1 MNYELNKISIKSA
14 AEQLNVSV
22 VSIHNWIKDGSM
34 KTIDGCLTQEC
45 LDDFKRDF
53 LNKKKLSSRANK
65 QYKDIH
71 NHNQLTEDIRLK
83 INSELSGEDI
93 SDSYEASLSESYKNK
108 EGIYY
113 TPQYIVENM
122 MRDITDVEG
131 KTFLD
136 PCCGSGNFIIEAIKK
151 GFSPEN
157 VYGFDIDENAVL
169 ITKKRIKDLCGYESD
184 NIVCADFL
192 SCQPSAI
199 SHQFSDSQIFRFSD
213 SQILRFSDSQILRF
227 DYIFTNPPWG
237 KKLNKKDKNRYSEL
251 YNSGNSSD
259 TSSLFYFA
267 SLQLLK
273 ENSRIGFLLPD
284 SFFNI
289 TTFEDARKSLLNL
302 NIERLIDYGKP
313 FKGLMTK
320 AMAFVANRQQTTDN
334 GQQTLYMPLNLSR
347 DKAQGSK
354 LEAQSISCEIYGVKN
369 YLRSQG
375 SFFDIPKHI
384 LNFHIEEK
392 ESDIMRRLFA
402 MPHVTLKDN
411 ASWALGIITGN
422 NNRLCQKENREGLVP
437 IFRGKDIFKDKIAE
451 PTLFINENLEECRQV
466 ADIDCYKAKEK
477 IVYRFICNNIV
488 CHCDT
493 EQRYILNSAN
503 LFILRDDF
511 PLSHQQV
518 ADLLN
523 SDIMNWLFRSIFN
536 THKILRGDLELL
548 PIWHEYFERYESFSE
563 ESLKEYL
570 GMIDN

>member
-1 MNYELNKISIKSA
+1 MNYELKTLSLKSA

-22 VSIHNWIKDGSM
+22 VSIHNWIKDGSL
-34 KTIDGCLTQEC
+34 KTNDGCLTQEC
-45 LDDFKRDF
+45 IDDFKRDF
-53 LNKKKLSSRANK
+53 LNKNKLSSRANK
-65 QYKDIH
+65 QYKDVH
-71 NHNQLTEDIRLK
+71 NHNQLTEDIKLK
-83 INSELSGEDI
+83 INSELSGEEI
-93 SDSYEASLSESYKNK
+93 SDCYEASLSESYKNK

-113 TPQYIVENM
+113 TPQYIVEDM

-151 GFSPEN
+151 GFAPEN
-157 VYGFDIDENAVL
+157 VYGFDTDANAVA
-169 ITKKRIKDLCGYESD
+169 ITKKRIKELCGYESD
-184 NIVCADFL
+184 NIFCEDFL
-192 SCQPSAI
+192 SQQVNKST
-199 SHQFSDSQIFRFSD
+199 SQQVETHRMCPIK
-213 SQILRFSDSQILRF
+213 ILRFSDSQVFKF

-237 KKLNKKDKNRYSEL
+237 KKLNKKDKDKYSEL

-259 TSSLFYFA
+259 TASLFYFA
-267 SLQLLK
+267 SLKMLK
-273 ENSRIGFLLPD
+273 ENGMLGFLLPD

-289 TTFEDARKSLLNL
+289 TTFEDARKSLLTL
-302 NIERLIDYGKP
+302 NIKRLIDYGRP

-320 AMAFVANRQQTTDN
+320 AMTFVATNDES
-334 GQQTLYMPLNLSR
+334 LN
-347 DKAQGSK
+347 SK
-354 LEAQSISCEIYGVKN
+354 DEREVNCEIFNVKKH
-369 YLRSQG
+369 LRSQG

-411 ASWALGIITGN
+411 ATWALGVITGN
-422 NNRLCQKENREGLVP
+422 NSKLCHKESGEGLVP
-437 IFRGKDIFKDKIAE
+437 IFRGKDIFKDRIAE
-451 PTLFINENLEECRQV
+451 PTLFINENLEGCRQV

-477 IVYRFICNNIV
+477 IVYRFISNKIV

-511 PLSHQQV
+511 PLTHNQV

-536 THKILRGDLELL
+536 THKILRSDLELL
-548 PIWHEYFERYESFSE
+548 PIWHEYFESYENFSE
-563 ESLKEYL
+563 ENLREYL
-570 GMIDN
+570 GVL

>member
-1 MNYELNKISIKSA
+1 MNYELNKISLKSA

-22 VSIHNWIKDGSM
+22 VSIHNWIKDGSL
-34 KTIDGCLTQEC
+34 KTIDGSLTQEC

-53 LNKKKLSSRANK
+53 LNKNKLSSRANK

-71 NHNQLTEDIRLK
+71 NHKQLTEDIRLK
-83 INSELSGEDI
+83 IISELSGDEI
-93 SDSYEASLSESYKNK
+93 SDGYEASLSESYKNK

-113 TPQYIVENM
+113 TPQYIVEDM

-157 VYGFDIDENAVL
+157 VYGFDIDENAVA
-169 ITKKRIKDLCGYESD
+169 ITKKRIKELCGYESD
-184 NIVCADFL
+184 NIFCGDFL
-192 SCQPSAI
+192 SQQVNKSTSQQVVTHRMCPM
-199 SHQFSDSQIFRFSD
+199 QIFRFSD
-213 SQILRFSDSQILRF
+213 FQILKF

-237 KKLNKKDKNRYSEL
+237 KKINKRDRDKYSDL
-251 YNSGNSSD
+251 FNSGNSND

-267 SLQLLK
+267 SLKMLK
-273 ENSRIGFLLPD
+273 DDGMLGFLLPD
-284 SFFNI
+284 AFFNI
-289 TTFEDARKSLLNL
+289 TSFEDARKSLLNHK
-302 NIERLIDYGKP
+302 IKRLIDYGKP

-320 AMAFVANRQQTTDN
+320 AMAVVMLRQQVNESTSQRVN
-334 GQQTLYMPLNLSR
+334 
-347 DKAQGSK
+347 
-354 LEAQSISCEIYGVKN
+354 ISCEIYNVKKH
-369 YLRSQG
+369 LRSQG

-384 LNFHIEEK
+384 LNFHIDER
-392 ESDIMRRLFA
+392 ESEVVRKLFSK
-402 MPHVTLKDN
+402 PYVTLKDN

-451 PTLFINENLEECRQV
+451 PTLFIDANLEGCRQV

-503 LFILRDDF
+503 LFILNDDF
-511 PLSHQQV
+511 PLSHNQV

-523 SDIMNWLFRSIFN
+523 SDTMNWLFRCVFN
-536 THKILRGDLELL
+536 THKILRSDLELL
-548 PIWHEYFERYESFSE
+548 PIWHEYFEIYKNFSE

-570 GMIDN
+570 GIINN

>member
-1 MNYELNKISIKSA
+1 MNKISLKSA

-22 VSIHNWIKDGSM
+22 VSIHNWIKEGIL
-34 KTIDGCLTQEC
+34 KTINNSLTQEC
-45 LDDFKRDF
+45 IDDFKREY
-53 LNKKKLSSRANK
+53 LNKNKLSSRANK

-71 NHNQLTEDIRLK
+71 NHNQLTETIRLK
-83 INSELSGEDI
+83 INSEIEGEII
-93 SDSYEASLSESYKNK
+93 SNNYESSLSESYKNK

-113 TPQYIVENM
+113 TPQYIVEDM
-122 MRDITDVEG
+122 MHDITDVEG

-169 ITKKRIKDLCGYESD
+169 ITKKRIKDISGYESD

-192 SCQPSAI
+192 SLKTKDKSLK
-199 SHQFSDSQIFRFSD
+199 FKEEDTKFSD
-213 SQILRFSDSQILRF
+213 SQILRFSDFQILRF

-267 SLQLLK
+267 SLQMLK
-273 ENSRIGFLLPD
+273 ENGMLGFLLPD

-289 TTFEDARKSLLNL
+289 TTFEDARKSLLSL

-320 AMAFVANRQQTTDN
+320 AMAFVTRQQTTDN
-334 GQQTLYMPLNLSR
+334 RQQTLST
-347 DKAQGSK
+347 DKDNFV
-354 LEAQSISCEIYGVKN
+354 SCEIYDVKKH
-369 YLRSQG
+369 LRSQR

-392 ESDIMRRLFA
+392 ESEIIRHVFSL
-402 MPHVTLKDN
+402 PHLTLKDN
-411 ASWALGIITGN
+411 ADWALGIITGN
-422 NNRLCQKENREGLVP
+422 NNKICRKENREGLVP
-437 IFRGKDIFKDKIAE
+437 IFRGKDIFKDRIAE
-451 PTLFINENLEECRQV
+451 PTLFINENLEGCRQV

-477 IVYRFICNNIV
+477 IVYRFISNKIV
-488 CHCDT
+488 CHYDT

-503 LFILRDDF
+503 LFILKEGF
-511 PLSHQQV
+511 PLSHKQV
-518 ADLLN
+518 SDLFN
-523 SDIMNWLFRSIFN
+523 SDFMNWLFRSIFN
-536 THKILRGDLELL
+536 THKVLRSDLELL
-548 PIWHEYFERYESFSE
+548 PIWHEYFQKYPEFSE
-563 ESLKEYL
+563 ESLKKYL
-570 GMIDN
+570 SVEL

>member
-1 MNYELNKISIKSA
+1 MNKISLKSA

-22 VSIHNWIKDGSM
+22 VSIHNWIKEGIL
-34 KTIDGCLTQEC
+34 KTVNNSLTQEC
-45 LDDFKRDF
+45 IDDFKREY
-53 LNKKKLSSRANK
+53 LNKNKLSSRANK

-71 NHNQLTEDIRLK
+71 NHNQLTEDISLK
-83 INSELSGEDI
+83 VNSDLSGEEL
-93 SDSYEASLSESYKNK
+93 SDCYESSLSESYKNK

-113 TPQYIVENM
+113 TLQYIVEDM
-122 MRDITDVEG
+122 MRDVVDVEH

-192 SCQPSAI
+192 SCHPSAI
-199 SHQFSDSQIFRFSD
+199 SRQFSDSQIFRFSD
-213 SQILRFSDSQILRF
+213 FQILRF

-267 SLQLLK
+267 SLQMLK
-273 ENSRIGFLLPD
+273 ENGKIGFLLPD

-289 TTFEDARKSLLNL
+289 TTFEDARKSLLSL

-320 AMAFVANRQQTTDN
+320 AMAFVAVSCQPSAVSNDV
-334 GQQTLYMPLNLSR
+334 
-347 DKAQGSK
+347 
-354 LEAQSISCEIYGVKN
+354 SCEIYDVKKH
-369 YLRSQG
+369 LRSQE

-392 ESDIMRRLFA
+392 ESEIIRHVFSL
-402 MPHVTLKDN
+402 PHITLKDN
-411 ASWALGIITGN
+411 ADWALGIITGN
-422 NNRLCQKENREGLVP
+422 NNKICRKENRVGLVP

-451 PTLFINENLEECRQV
+451 PSLFIDKNLEGCRQV
-466 ADIDCYKAKEK
+466 ADLSYYEAEEK
-477 IVYRFICNNIV
+477 IVYRFISNKII

-503 LFILRDDF
+503 LFILKEGF
-511 PLSHQQV
+511 PLSHKQV

-523 SDIMNWLFRSIFN
+523 SDFMNWLFRSIFN
-536 THKILRGDLELL
+536 THKVLRSDLELL
-548 PIWHEYFERYESFSE
+548 PIWHEYFQKYPEFSE
-563 ESLKEYL
+563 ENLKGYL
-570 GMIDN
+570 DVEL

>member
-1 MNYELNKISIKSA
+1 MNYELNKISLKSA

-22 VSIHNWIKDGSM
+22 VSVHNWIKDGSL
-34 KTIDGCLTQEC
+34 KTMDGSLTQEC

-53 LNKKKLSSRANK
+53 LNENKLSSRANK

-71 NHNQLTEDIRLK
+71 NHKQLTEIIKLK

-113 TPQYIVENM
+113 TPQYIVEDM

-151 GFSPEN
+151 GFAPEN
-157 VYGFDIDENAVL
+157 VYGFDTDENAVA
-169 ITKKRIKDLCGYESD
+169 ITKKRIKELCGYESD
-184 NIVCADFL
+184 NIFCEDYLGQQTTDNRQQTL
-192 SCQPSAI
+192 SI
-199 SHQFSDSQIFRFSD
+199 FKIFRFSD
-213 SQILRFSDSQILRF
+213 SQVFKF

-237 KKLNKKDKNRYSEL
+237 KKINKKDRDKYSDL
-251 YNSGNSSD
+251 FNSGNSND

-267 SLQLLK
+267 SLKMLK
-273 ENSRIGFLLPD
+273 DDGMLGFLLPD
-284 SFFNI
+284 AFFNI
-289 TTFEDARKSLLNL
+289 ASFEDARKSLLTL
-302 NIERLIDYGKP
+302 NIKRLIDYGKP

-320 AMAFVANRQQTTDN
+320 AMAFVATNDES
-334 GQQTLYMPLNLSR
+334 L
-347 DKAQGSK
+347 KSK
-354 LEAQSISCEIYGVKN
+354 DEREVNCEIYNVKKH
-369 YLRSQG
+369 LRSQG
-375 SFFDIPKHI
+375 SFLDIPKHI
-384 LNFHIEEK
+384 LNFHIDER
-392 ESDIMRRLFA
+392 ESELIRKLFSK
-402 MPHVTLKDN
+402 PHITLKDN

-451 PTLFINENLEECRQV
+451 PTLFIDANLEGCRQV

-503 LFILRDDF
+503 LFILNDGF
-511 PLSHQQV
+511 PLSHNQV

-523 SDIMNWLFRSIFN
+523 SDTMNWLFRSIFN
-536 THKILRGDLELL
+536 THKILRGDLEQL
-548 PIWHEYFERYESFSE
+548 PIWHEYFDRYENFSE

-570 GMIDN
+570 GIIDN

>member
-1 MNYELNKISIKSA
+1 MNYELNKISLKSA

-22 VSIHNWIKDGSM
+22 VSIHNWIKDGTL
-34 KTIDGCLTQEC
+34 KTIDGILTQEC

-53 LNKKKLSSRANK
+53 LNKNKLSSRANK

-71 NHNQLTEDIRLK
+71 NHKQLTEDIRLK
-83 INSELSGEDI
+83 INSELSGGEI

-113 TPQYIVENM
+113 TPQYIVEDM

-151 GFSPEN
+151 GFAPEN
-157 VYGFDIDENAVL
+157 VYGFDTDENAVA
-169 ITKKRIKDLCGYESD
+169 ITKKRIKELCGYESD
-184 NIVCADFL
+184 NIFCGDFL
-192 SCQPSAI
+192 SHQVTKSPSRQVGM
-199 SHQFSDSQIFRFSD
+199 HRMCPMQIFRFSD
-213 SQILRFSDSQILRF
+213 SQLFKF

-237 KKLNKKDKNRYSEL
+237 KKINKKDRDKYSDL
-251 YNSGNSSD
+251 FNSGNSND

-267 SLQLLK
+267 SLKMLK
-273 ENSRIGFLLPD
+273 EDGMLGFLLPD
-284 SFFNI
+284 AFFNI
-289 TTFEDARKSLLNL
+289 TSFEDARKSLLTL
-302 NIERLIDYGKP
+302 NIKRLVDYGKP

-320 AMAFVANRQQTTDN
+320 AMAVVMLRQQVNKSMSQRVD
-334 GQQTLYMPLNLSR
+334 
-347 DKAQGSK
+347 
-354 LEAQSISCEIYGVKN
+354 ISCEIYNVKKH
-369 YLRSQG
+369 LRSQG

-384 LNFHIEEK
+384 LNFHIDER
-392 ESDIMRRLFA
+392 ESELIRKLFSK
-402 MPHVTLKDN
+402 PYVTLKDN

-451 PTLFINENLEECRQV
+451 PTLFIDANLEGCRQV

-503 LFILRDDF
+503 LFILNDGF
-511 PLSHQQV
+511 PLSHNQV

-523 SDIMNWLFRSIFN
+523 SDTMNWLFRCVFN
-536 THKILRGDLELL
+536 THKILRSDLELL
-548 PIWHEYFERYESFSE
+548 PIWHEYFEIYKNFSE

-570 GMIDN
+570 GIIDNIELENLKI

>member
-1 MNYELNKISIKSA
+1 MNKISLKSA

-22 VSIHNWIKDGSM
+22 VSIHNWIKDGSL
-34 KTIDGCLTQEC
+34 KTIDGSLTQEC

-53 LNKKKLSSRANK
+53 LNENKLSSRANK

-71 NHNQLTEDIRLK
+71 NHKQLTEIIKLK

-113 TPQYIVENM
+113 TPQYIVEDM

-151 GFSPEN
+151 GFAPEN
-157 VYGFDIDENAVL
+157 VYGFDTDENAVA
-169 ITKKRIKDLCGYESD
+169 ITKKRIKELCGYESD
-184 NIVCADFL
+184 NIFCEDYLGQQTTDDRQQTL
-192 SCQPSAI
+192 SI
-199 SHQFSDSQIFRFSD
+199 SQIFRFSD
-213 SQILRFSDSQILRF
+213 SQVFKF

-237 KKLNKKDKNRYSEL
+237 KKINKKDRDKYSDFF
-251 YNSGNSSD
+251 NSGNSND

-267 SLQLLK
+267 SLKMLK
-273 ENSRIGFLLPD
+273 ADGMLGFLLPD
-284 SFFNI
+284 AFFNI
-289 TTFEDARKSLLNL
+289 ASFEDARKSLLTL
-302 NIERLIDYGKP
+302 NIKRLIDYGKP

-320 AMAFVANRQQTTDN
+320 AMAFVATNDES
-334 GQQTLYMPLNLSR
+334 L
-347 DKAQGSK
+347 KSK
-354 LEAQSISCEIYGVKN
+354 DEREVNCEIYNVKKH
-369 YLRSQG
+369 LRSQG
-375 SFFDIPKHI
+375 SFLDIPKHI
-384 LNFHIEEK
+384 LNFHIDER
-392 ESDIMRRLFA
+392 ESELIRKLFSK
-402 MPHVTLKDN
+402 PHITLKDN

-451 PTLFINENLEECRQV
+451 PTLFIDANLEGCRQV

-477 IVYRFICNNIV
+477 IVYRFICNNII

-503 LFILRDDF
+503 LFILNDGF
-511 PLSHQQV
+511 PLSHNQV

-523 SDIMNWLFRSIFN
+523 SDTMNWLFRSIFN
-536 THKILRGDLELL
+536 THKILRGDLEQL
-548 PIWHEYFERYESFSE
+548 PIWHEYFDRYENFSE

-570 GMIDN
+570 GIIDN